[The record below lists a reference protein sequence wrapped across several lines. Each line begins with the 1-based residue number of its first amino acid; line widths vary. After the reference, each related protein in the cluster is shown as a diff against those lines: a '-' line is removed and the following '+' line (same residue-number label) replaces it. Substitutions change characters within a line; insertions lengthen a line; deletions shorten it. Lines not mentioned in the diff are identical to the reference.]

1 MHVDFNTTPVVLS
14 LSSHDPSGSTGI
26 QADIET
32 AASLGCHA
40 ATIITALCAKDTRTT
55 SAVTPTDTRLL
66 IEQTRSIL
74 EDMPVRA
81 IKLGFAGSVGNIEAI
96 HSILTDY
103 PQIPL
108 IFDPIACIC
117 ADGQRDAPS
126 LRQAIQHLILPLTT
140 IATTDIVE
148 AHELAQQ
155 ADTLDACAQAILDSG
170 CQHLLISGARRS
182 QEHFINHFFD
192 RRGLLRA
199 YTWPRLQLFS
209 HGCGAT
215 LSASISSYLAH
226 GLRLEDAVEQ
236 GQRFTWESLSGS
248 RQLGMGR
255 RTPNRFF
262 WAAPA
267 GNSAGDT

>member
-1 MHVDFNTTPVVLS
+1 MQADFRTTPVVLS
-14 LSSHDPSGSTGI
+14 LASHDPTGSSGI

-40 ATIITALCAKDTRTT
+40 ATIITALCARDTRET
-55 SAVTPTDTRLL
+55 STVTPTDTRLL

-81 IKLGFAGSVGNIEAI
+81 IKLGFAGSVDNIEAI
-96 HSILTDY
+96 HSILIDY
-103 PQIPL
+103 PHIPV
-108 IFDPIACIC
+108 IFDPVVCIC
-117 ADGQRDAPS
+117 TDGQREAPG
-126 LRQAIQHLILPLTT
+126 LRQAIQHLLLPLTT

-148 AHELAQQ
+148 AHELAPQ

-170 CQHLLISGARRS
+170 CQHLLISGAKRTH
-182 QEHFINHFFD
+182 EHFINHFFD
-192 RRGLLRA
+192 RRGLLNA